1 MKSAAHNN
9 GVIFFIAGMMISGLV
24 VGIAS
29 AADKTLILEKT
40 VHFTDECLVNEEA
53 HISFPV
59 TDSQY
64 DSYETLKLITIN
76 LNPQTSL
83 ALYMTTDKLYE
94 LSKQGHGITYQG
106 LGSQLF
112 GDGTL
117 YFELSDFKELS
128 GYNHL
133 NLYGMV
139 RPFGAESDVTFS
151 ITLTDEIVRATTI
164 ITTIPPPTSRTTL

>member
-1 MKSAAHNN
+1 MVSP
-9 GVIFFIAGMMISGLV
+9 IR
-24 VGIAS
+24 
-29 AADKTLILEKT
+29 D
-40 VHFTDECLVNEEA
+40 
-53 HISFPV
+53 
-59 TDSQY
+59 
-64 DSYETLKLITIN
+64 
-76 LNPQTSL
+76 L
-83 ALYMTTDKLYE
+83 AV
-94 LSKQGHGITYQG
+94 
-106 LGSQLF
+106 QLF

-164 ITTIPPPTSRTTL
+164 ITTIPPPTSRTTLVTQTTTIPPSYTTYTPPPTDTPASPLHIECAIMALGNWRSHPENKTLNRRLGVKTSRWGPHHTTSSFAFPVARGASSPPLHHMPLARR